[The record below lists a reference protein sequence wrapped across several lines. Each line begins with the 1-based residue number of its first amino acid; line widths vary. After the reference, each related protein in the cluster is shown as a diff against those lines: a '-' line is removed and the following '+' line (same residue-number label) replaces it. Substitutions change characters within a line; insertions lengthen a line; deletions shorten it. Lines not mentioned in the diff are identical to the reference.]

1 MSGLAT
7 LIKQFNKDKKEEVLS
22 IGVKAN
28 GIEIKD
34 PERLPSG
41 IFTLDLQLGG
51 GIPTAR
57 VTTVFGPESCAKTT
71 LCMKWIA
78 MAQRKWPDKKAVLID
93 LEYTYAP
100 SWGASMGV
108 DNDALVYVTP
118 ASAEQCVDIVQALLH
133 EADDVSIIV
142 IDSLAALITDREV
155 GSSAEDSMVGVSGLL
170 INKLY
175 RKINHGMG
183 RARAKGFC
191 PTVVCINQIRFKIGV
206 SHGDP
211 ETQPGGPSFKFAAS
225 LALRL
230 YGKDEF
236 VKDVSTKL
244 PAFKKVSVIVK
255 KWKVPISARN
265 GEFLLA
271 LLPNEKFKLKVGDS
285 YDVGTIMQYLKTYE
299 LLAKAPKA
307 GWLLCDEHGEI
318 MLEAKTLDVVEA
330 KLRDDIEFSDRVRAT
345 VFRVV
350 LDRGD
355 LIEAE

>member
-1 MSGLAT
+1 MSGLTT
-7 LIKQFNKDKKEEVLS
+7 LIKQFNKDHKEEVLS

-28 GIEIKD
+28 GIEVKD

-41 IFTLDLQLGG
+41 IFQLDLQLGG

-57 VTTVFGPESCAKTT
+57 VTTVYGPESCAKTT

-78 MAQRKWPDKKAVLID
+78 QAQRKWPDKKAVLID
-93 LEYTYAP
+93 LEYTFSP
-100 SWGASMGV
+100 TWGKTMGV
-108 DNDALVYVTP
+108 DTDSLLYVTP
-118 ASAEQCVDIVQALLH
+118 ATAEQCVDIVQSLLH

-155 GSSAEDSMVGVSGLL
+155 GSAAEDSMVGVSGLL

-175 RKINHGMG
+175 RKITHGMG
-183 RARAKGFC
+183 RARSKGFC
-191 PTVVCINQIRFKIGV
+191 PTVVCINQLRYKIGV
-206 SHGDP
+206 TRGDP
-211 ETQPGGPSFKFAAS
+211 ETQPGGPSFLYSAS
-225 LALRL
+225 MGLRL

-236 VKDVSTKL
+236 VKEVSTKL

-255 KWKVPISARN
+255 KWKVPISGRN

-285 YDVGTIMQYLKTYE
+285 YDIGTIMQYLKTYE
-299 LLAKAPKA
+299 LLTKGAKS
-307 GWLLCDEHGEI
+307 GWVLCDEHGEI
-318 MLEAKTLDVVEA
+318 ILEAKTLDVFET
-330 KLRDDIEFSDRVRAT
+330 KLRDDPAFSDRVRAT

-355 LIEAE
+355 MIDAE